1 MNYFEVDFKIKDLIP
16 NREILTY
23 RLGEVD
29 FESFTE
35 EDYGLKAYIQES
47 LYKKESVEEIVSELS
62 NLTEISFSTK
72 LIQDENW
79 NKTWEENFDPIYVDN
94 KCVIRAPFH
103 QIEKSF
109 EYDIIIEPQMSFGT
123 GHHETTYLI
132 VRSLLEM
139 ELSNKRLLD
148 MGCGTGVLA
157 ILAEKLGAKSIQAID
172 IDEWAYNNTLQNIEL
187 NNAKEIS
194 TFLGGAEQISRESF
208 DVIIANIN
216 KNILIKDMECYAKS
230 LKLNGY
236 LLLSGFFTTDVDDLT
251 KVSSRLGME
260 VVSQI
265 EKNTWAVLKLVK
277 TS

>member
-47 LYKKESVEEIVSELS
+47 LYNKEAIEEIVSEL
-62 NLTEISFSTK
+62 NALTSISFTSN

-79 NKTWEENFDPIYVDN
+79 NKTWEENFDPIYVED

-103 QIEKSF
+103 SIEKDF
-109 EYDIIIEPQMSFGT
+109 DYDIIIEPQMSFGT

-132 VRSLLEM
+132 VKSLLEL

-187 NNAKEIS
+187 NNSKEI
-194 TFLGGAEQISRESF
+194 TPFLGGAKLISKDPF

-236 LLLSGFFTTDVDDLT
+236 LLLSGFFTTDVNDLT
-251 KVSSRLGME
+251 KVANSLGME

-265 EKNTWAVLKLVK
+265 EKNTWAVLKLIK

>member
-16 NREILTY
+16 NRDILTY
-23 RLGEVD
+23 KLGEVD

-103 QIEKSF
+103 QIEKAF

-236 LLLSGFFTTDVDDLT
+236 LLLSGFFTTDVNDLT
-251 KVSSRLGME
+251 KVANSLGME

-265 EKNTWAVLKLVK
+265 EKNTWAVLKLIK

>member
-16 NREILTY
+16 NRDILTY
-23 RLGEVD
+23 KLGEVD

-103 QIEKSF
+103 QIEKAF